1 MKIGNL
7 SLQNNVF
14 LAPMAGITDLV
25 FRTIVRKFGCG
36 LCFTEMVS
44 ANGLIRSAR
53 KTYRYLESS
62 DADRPLGVQ
71 IFGADPDILSEA
83 VRIVTGEGVDS
94 VDINMGCPVK
104 KVLKTGAGAALMKD
118 PLRVARIV
126 REVRKGTSLP
136 LTVKIR
142 AGWKRFGLNAID
154 IAVIA
159 EECGADAVI
168 IHPRTVEQGFSG
180 FADWDLIAQ
189 VKKRIAVPV
198 IGSGDVRAPEDAKKM
213 LEMTGCD
220 GVMIGRAA
228 LGYPWIFKQTI
239 KYLEY
244 GGTIQKPTLC
254 DREQIVREHLM
265 MNIQY
270 YGANM
275 GLKTFRK
282 HLLWYTKGLR
292 GGAHFRQTM
301 AESHDKV
308 DLMEAVHRYFESL
321 EMPKEEEMQN

>member
-7 SLQNNVF
+7 LLANNVC

-25 FRTIVRKFGCG
+25 FRTMARNFGCE

-44 ANGLIRSAR
+44 ANGLIRNAK

-71 IFGADPDILSEA
+71 IFGADPGILAEA
-83 VRIVTGEGVDS
+83 VRIVTEGGADS
-94 VDINMGCPVK
+94 IDINMGCPVT
-104 KVLKTGAGAALMKD
+104 KVLKTGSGGALMKD

-126 REVRKGTSLP
+126 REVRKATHLP
-136 LTVKIR
+136 LTIKIR
-142 AGWKRFGLNAID
+142 AGWKRHGINAID

-180 FADWDLIAQ
+180 FADWDLIAG
-189 VKKRIAVPV
+189 VKKRVVVPV
-198 IGSGDVRAPEDAKKM
+198 IGNGDVRGPQDAKRM
-213 LEMTGCD
+213 LDSTGCD

-228 LGYPWIFKQTI
+228 LGNPWIFGQTVT
-239 KYLEY
+239 YLKKA
-244 GGTIQKPTLC
+244 GPIQAPTLC
-254 DREQIVREHLM
+254 EREQVLRNHLM
-265 MNIQY
+265 MNVQH
-270 YGANM
+270 YGSGV

-282 HLLWYTKGLR
+282 HMLWYTKGLR
-292 GGAHFRQTM
+292 GGSHFRQKLTKIHGS
-301 AESHDKV
+301 AE
-308 DLMEAVHRYFESL
+308 LIEAVHHYFTSL
-321 EMPKEEEMQN
+321 ETQEDLEM